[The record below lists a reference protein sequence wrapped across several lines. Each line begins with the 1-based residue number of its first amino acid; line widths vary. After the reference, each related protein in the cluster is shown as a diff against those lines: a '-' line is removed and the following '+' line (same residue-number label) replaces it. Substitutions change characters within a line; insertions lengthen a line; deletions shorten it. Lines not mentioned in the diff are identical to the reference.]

1 MNETTRKLLQGRLML
16 LAASLFFVTAIL
28 NALWGGSRRA
38 SLFTVFFSVGVVFF
52 CVGMRSLRRARRP
65 K

>member
-1 MNETTRKLLQGRLML
+1 MNETTRKLLLQGRLML
-16 LAASLFFVTAIL
+16 VGASLFFVTAIL

-52 CVGMRSLRRARRP
+52 SFFRVHNG
-65 K
+65 